1 MTGLLPLLTLAV
13 LSGAAAST
21 HASTPASDPAT
32 GPATAEMEASPDEPI
47 LINAW

>member
-21 HASTPASDPAT
+21 PASDPAT
-32 GPATAEMEASPDEPI
+32 GPATAVAAMATRSAAGSMP
-47 LINAW
+47 